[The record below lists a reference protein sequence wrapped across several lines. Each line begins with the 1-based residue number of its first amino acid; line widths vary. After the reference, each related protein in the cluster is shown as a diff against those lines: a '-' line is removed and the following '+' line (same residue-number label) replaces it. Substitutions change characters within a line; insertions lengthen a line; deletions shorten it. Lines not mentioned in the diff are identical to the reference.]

1 MKSPDH
7 DILKEI
13 EELKKSIII
22 FGMAR
27 LRSSNIEKQ
36 KKLKE
41 LQRKLNDDEK
51 VQNSNMGRS
60 KRIH

>member
-27 LRSSNIEKQ
+27 FRSSNMEKR

-41 LQRKLNDDEK
+41 LQKKLNKDE
-51 VQNSNMGRS
+51 Q
-60 KRIH
+60 I

>member
-27 LRSSNIEKQ
+27 LRSSNIEKR

-41 LQRKLNDDEK
+41 LQKKLNKDEK
-51 VQNSNMGRS
+51 
-60 KRIH
+60 I

>member
-1 MKSPDH
+1 MKNADY

-13 EELKKSIII
+13 EELKKSITV

-36 KKLKE
+36 KRLKE
-41 LQRKLNDDEK
+41 LQEKLNNNEK
-51 VQNSNMGRS
+51 
-60 KRIH
+60 I